1 MNQTISLLLDA
12 LNDGLNKKL
21 LLEQLQMPDDI
32 FRDKVDTDG
41 FDSEEARLIN
51 KIIKEWRRSI

>member
-1 MNQTISLLLDA
+1 MNPTISLLLDA